1 LEKLNMGR
9 ELTQVDDEEWWI
21 TETHSG
27 YCYRVSISFK
37 SKEEAIETLRKGNCD
52 EQILKTFEGSN
63 GIHSMT
69 IYKNGQFRMNGV
81 QIDEA
86 LHNANALC
94 PDGEHSLFED
104 VECAVED
111 CENLTL
117 GHYTDLNDETICGE
131 CQD

>member
-1 LEKLNMGR
+1 MGR
-9 ELTQVDDEEWWI
+9 ELIQIDDDEWWI

-27 YCYRVSISFK
+27 YCCRVSKSFK

-52 EQILKTFEGSN
+52 EQILKTFEGDN
-63 GIHSMT
+63 GIHSMN
-69 IYKNGQFRMNGV
+69 INKNGQFRVLGV
-81 QIDEA
+81 EIDEA

-111 CENLTL
+111 CEHTTL
-117 GHYTDLNDETICGE
+117 GHYMDVETKCCE
-131 CQD
+131 CED